1 MAHKTS
7 GHLPGRSSVRRRPGP
22 AVPLRS
28 ASPESPPVSPVSR
41 SPSPPGAEPR
51 ERRAGARAR
60 RHGQPRQSAPGG
72 RGAGLHW
79 AAVRRAGSRHDRA
92 GAHAHQAAGPQD
104 FNIRVGKYTMSGVD
118 VDEFSRDL
126 HACQARLDHLWK
138 AVLHPPCQRPPWG
151 TAVPYLCR
159 QRAALPTARS
169 SRERAPTNVRIDPS
183 SLSFNMWKEIPVPFY
198 LSVYFFD
205 IVNPDAILLGE
216 KPQVQE
222 RGPYVYREFRHKSN
236 ITFNDNDT
244 VSFLEYRSFQFQ
256 PDKSHGLESDY
267 IVMPNILVLAAA
279 MMMENKPMS
288 LKLIMT
294 LAFSTLGERAFM
306 NRTVGEIMWGYEDPL
321 IHLINKYLP
330 NMFPFKGKFGLFAEL
345 NNSDSGL
352 FTVFTG
358 VKDFSRI
365 HLVDKWNGLS
375 KVSFWHSDQCNMING
390 TSGQMW
396 APFMTPETSLEFYSP
411 EACRS
416 MNLIYKESGTF
427 EGIPTYRFVAP
438 STLFANGSVYPP
450 NEGFCPCRESGIQNV
465 STCRFNAPLFLSHPH
480 FYNADPVLAE
490 AVLGLHPNQEEHSLF
505 LDIHPVTGIPMNC
518 SVKLQLS
525 LYIKAIRGIGQTGK
539 IQPVVLPLVWFEES
553 GAMEGKPLQTFY
565 TQLVLM
571 PSVLHYAQYVLL
583 ALGCVLLLIPVIHQI
598 RSQGPGDATSQPS
611 VATQPDRLPGPHT
624 PLLQDSLSGQPTRPK
639 V

>member
-1 MAHKTS
+1 MGCEQA
-7 GHLPGRSSVRRRPGP
+7 
-22 AVPLRS
+22 
-28 ASPESPPVSPVSR
+28 
-41 SPSPPGAEPR
+41 PPGAYSAVCWLPQAGPVAINFQSVSGVNSECSQRPSRVLGDGRVLRGNLGRREPLGVLTALKALSPPQASCLSFPICQVRCCECPHGRGLASLTFR
-51 ERRAGARAR
+51 ELSHLWSSGPAAWEAG
-60 RHGQPRQSAPGG
+60 QAPG
-72 RGAGLHW
+72 
-79 AAVRRAGSRHDRA
+79 DC
-92 GAHAHQAAGPQD
+92 
-104 FNIRVGKYTMSGVD
+104 K
-118 VDEFSRDL
+118 
-126 HACQARLDHLWK
+126 
-138 AVLHPPCQRPPWG
+138 
-151 TAVPYLCR
+151 
-159 QRAALPTARS
+159 
-169 SRERAPTNVRIDPS
+169 NVRIDPS

-198 LSVYFFD
+198 LSIYFFD

-365 HLVDKWNGLS
+365 HLVNKWNGLS
-375 KVSFWHSDQCNMING
+375 KVKFWHSDQCNMING

-416 MNLIYKESGTF
+416 MTLIYKESGTF

-450 NEGFCPCRESGIQNV
+450 NQGFCPCLESGIQNI

-505 LDIHPVTGIPMNC
+505 LDVHPVTGIPMNC

-525 LYIKAIRGIGQTGK
+525 LYIKAIKGIGQTGK

-553 GAMEGKPLQTFY
+553 GAMEGEPLQTFY

-583 ALGCVLLLIPVIHQI
+583 ALGCILLLIPIIHQI

-611 VATQPDRLPGPHT
+611 VATQPDLLPGPYT
-624 PLLQDSLSGQPTRPK
+624 PLLQDSLSGQPTGPE

>member
-1 MAHKTS
+1 M
-7 GHLPGRSSVRRRPGP
+7 G
-22 AVPLRS
+22 
-28 ASPESPPVSPVSR
+28 SR
-41 SPSPPGAEPR
+41 
-51 ERRAGARAR
+51 ARAR
-60 RHGQPRQSAPGG
+60 RA
-72 RGAGLHW
+72 
-79 AAVRRAGSRHDRA
+79 AAVLGFT
-92 GAHAHQAAGPQD
+92 G
-104 FNIRVGKYTMSGVD
+104 
-118 VDEFSRDL
+118 L
-126 HACQARLDHLWK
+126 LC
-138 AVLHPPCQRPPWG
+138 AVLG
-151 TAVPYLCR
+151 AVMIVLV
-159 QRAALPTARS
+159 PTLIKQQVLK
-169 SRERAPTNVRIDPS
+169 NVRIDPS

-505 LDIHPVTGIPMNC
+505 LDIHPTNREDPARGPAVGVVRRERGDGRQAPADLLHPAGVDAQRVALRPVCPPRAGLRPAAHPRHPPDPEPSRWWPEQDLREGGAGGPLGVPPAASMDTLGLEPTLG
-518 SVKLQLS
+518 SGPASLPGAGELS
-525 LYIKAIRGIGQTGK
+525 LRAYLSCVPHCHFSVGRG
-539 IQPVVLPLVWFEES
+539 
-553 GAMEGKPLQTFY
+553 
-565 TQLVLM
+565 
-571 PSVLHYAQYVLL
+571 
-583 ALGCVLLLIPVIHQI
+583 
-598 RSQGPGDATSQPS
+598 RPGDP
-611 VATQPDRLPGPHT
+611 PWERLPVGF
-624 PLLQDSLSGQPTRPK
+624 G
-639 V
+639 

>member
-1 MAHKTS
+1 AWELHMLWGSQKEKKERKK
-7 GHLPGRSSVRRRPGP
+7 LPI
-22 AVPLRS
+22 
-28 ASPESPPVSPVSR
+28 
-41 SPSPPGAEPR
+41 
-51 ERRAGARAR
+51 
-60 RHGQPRQSAPGG
+60 
-72 RGAGLHW
+72 
-79 AAVRRAGSRHDRA
+79 
-92 GAHAHQAAGPQD
+92 
-104 FNIRVGKYTMSGVD
+104 NISY
-118 VDEFSRDL
+118 
-126 HACQARLDHLWK
+126 
-138 AVLHPPCQRPPWG
+138 
-151 TAVPYLCR
+151 
-159 QRAALPTARS
+159 
-169 SRERAPTNVRIDPS
+169 NVRIDPS

-205 IVNPDAILLGE
+205 VINPNEILQGQ
-216 KPQVQE
+216 KPQVRE

-244 VSFLEYRSFQFQ
+244 VSFLEYRSYQFQ
-256 PDKSHGLESDY
+256 PHKSRGLESDY
-267 IVMPNILVLAAA
+267 IVIPNILVLSASV
-279 MMMENKPMS
+279 MMEDRPMS

-294 LAFSTLGERAFM
+294 FAFSALGERAFV

-321 IHLINKYLP
+321 IHLINKYFP

-375 KVSFWHSDQCNMING
+375 KVNFWHSDQCNMING

-396 APFMTPETSLEFYSP
+396 APFMTPESSLEFYSP

-416 MNLIYKESGTF
+416 MKLIYKEQGVF
-427 EGIPTYRFVAP
+427 EGIPTFRFVAP
-438 STLFANGSVYPP
+438 NTLFANGSVYPP
-450 NEGFCPCRESGIQNV
+450 NEGFCPCMESGIQNV

-490 AVLGLHPNQEEHSLF
+490 AVSGLHPNTEEHSLF

-525 LYIKAIRGIGQTGK
+525 LYIKSVKGVGDRGK
-539 IQPVVLPLVWFEES
+539 FHLFVLLLPQS
-553 GAMEGKPLQTFY
+553 GAMEGETLQTFY

-571 PSVLHYAQYVLL
+571 PKVLHYAQYVLL
-583 ALGCVLLLIPVIHQI
+583 ALGCVLLFIPIVYQI
-598 RSQGPGDATSQPS
+598 RSQEKCYLFWSSSKKGSKDKEAIQAYSESLMTPAPKGTVLQEA
-611 VATQPDRLPGPHT
+611 RL
-624 PLLQDSLSGQPTRPK
+624 
-639 V
+639 

>member
-1 MAHKTS
+1 M
-7 GHLPGRSSVRRRPGP
+7 G
-22 AVPLRS
+22 
-28 ASPESPPVSPVSR
+28 SR
-41 SPSPPGAEPR
+41 
-51 ERRAGARAR
+51 ARAR
-60 RHGQPRQSAPGG
+60 WAAAVLGF
-72 RGAGLHW
+72 AGL
-79 AAVRRAGSRHDRA
+79 
-92 GAHAHQAAGPQD
+92 
-104 FNIRVGKYTMSGVD
+104 
-118 VDEFSRDL
+118 L
-126 HACQARLDHLWK
+126 C
-138 AVLHPPCQRPPWG
+138 AVLG
-151 TAVPYLCR
+151 AVMIVVV
-159 QRAALPTARS
+159 PTLIKQQVLK
-169 SRERAPTNVRIDPS
+169 NVRIDPN

-205 IVNPDAILLGE
+205 VVNPDAVLLGQ
-216 KPQVQE
+216 KPQVRE

-279 MMMENKPMS
+279 MMMEDKPMS

-306 NRTVGEIMWGYEDPL
+306 NRTIGEIMWGYEDPL

-330 NMFPFKGKFGLFAEL
+330 NMLPFKGKFGLFAEL
-345 NNSDSGL
+345 NNSDSGI

-375 KVSFWHSDQCNMING
+375 KVNFWHSDQCNMING

-416 MNLIYKESGTF
+416 MKLIYKESGTF
-427 EGIPTYRFVAP
+427 QGIPTYRFVAP

-450 NEGFCPCRESGIQNV
+450 NEGFCPCLESGIQNV

-480 FYNADPVLAE
+480 FYNADPMLAE

-525 LYIKAIRGIGQTGK
+525 LYIKAIKGIGQTGK

-553 GAMEGKPLQTFY
+553 GAMEGKPLKTFY

-571 PSVLHYAQYVLL
+571 PNVLHYAQYVLL
-583 ALGCVLLLIPVIHQI
+583 ALGCILLLIPIIYQL
-598 RSQGPGDATSQPS
+598 RSQEKCYLFWSSSKKGSKDKEAIQAYSESLMTPAPKGTVLQEA
-611 VATQPDRLPGPHT
+611 RL
-624 PLLQDSLSGQPTRPK
+624 
-639 V
+639 

>member
-1 MAHKTS
+1 MAHKTA
-7 GHLPGRSSVRRRPGP
+7 GHLPGRSSVRCGPGP
-22 AVPLRS
+22 AVPLRPAS
-28 ASPESPPVSPVSR
+28 AESLPQSP
-41 SPSPPGAEPR
+41 PSPPRSLYRRGAPR
-51 ERRAGARAR
+51 AARSPASSARAPGRADMGSRSRAR
-60 RHGQPRQSAPGG
+60 RVVAALGF
-72 RGAGLHW
+72 AGL
-79 AAVRRAGSRHDRA
+79 
-92 GAHAHQAAGPQD
+92 
-104 FNIRVGKYTMSGVD
+104 
-118 VDEFSRDL
+118 L
-126 HACQARLDHLWK
+126 C
-138 AVLHPPCQRPPWG
+138 AVLG
-151 TAVPYLCR
+151 VIMIVMVPSIIKQQVLK
-159 QRAALPTARS
+159 
-169 SRERAPTNVRIDPS
+169 NVRIDPS
-183 SLSFNMWKEIPVPFY
+183 SLSFNMWKEIPIPFY

-205 IVNPDAILLGE
+205 VINPRDILQGQR
-216 KPQVQE
+216 PQVRE

-256 PDKSHGLESDY
+256 PDKSRGLESDN
-267 IVMPNILVLAAA
+267 IVMPNILVLSAA
-279 MMMENKPMS
+279 MMMENGPMS

-306 NRTVGEIMWGYEDPL
+306 NRTVSEIMWGYEDPL
-321 IHLINKYLP
+321 IHLINKYFP

-358 VKDFSRI
+358 VKNFSRI
-365 HLVDKWNGLS
+365 HLVDKWNGVS
-375 KVSFWHSDQCNMING
+375 KVNFWHSDQCNMING

-396 APFMTPETSLEFYSP
+396 APFMTPESSLEFYSP

-416 MNLIYKESGTF
+416 MKLIYKEQGVF
-427 EGIPTYRFVAP
+427 EGIPTFRFVAP
-438 STLFANGSVYPP
+438 NTLFANGSVYPP

-490 AVLGLHPNQEEHSLF
+490 AVSGLHPNPEEHSLF

-525 LYIKAIRGIGQTGK
+525 LYIKSVKGIGQTGK
-539 IQPVVLPLVWFEES
+539 IEPVILPLMWFGES
-553 GAMEGKPLQTFY
+553 GAMEGETLQTFY

-571 PSVLHYAQYVLL
+571 PKVLHYAQYVLL
-583 ALGCVLLLIPVIHQI
+583 ALGCVLLLIPIVYQI
-598 RSQGPGDATSQPS
+598 RSQGPKDAASQPS
-611 VATQPDRLPGPHT
+611 LATQPDQLSSPYT
-624 PLLQDSLSGQPTRPK
+624 PLLQDSLSGQPTNPK